1 METSQPPENVK
12 LPVNKTNNVSR
23 RKSGGRFGPG
33 GRFGIVDLGS
43 NSVRLV
49 VYASA
54 ARSPVLVFNEKV
66 LCGLGRTLA
75 STGRLDPKGIE
86 RALAALKRFVALRA
100 QIGISHLIVAAT
112 AAVRDAEDGPEF
124 IVQAEKICG
133 FKITLVSGVEEARL
147 SAQGVLSGIP
157 DADGVVGDL
166 GGASLELVGVSGG
179 QRLGEGTTLPVGPLR
194 IMDMAK
200 GSLSDAGD
208 IVDKAFKGLDIF
220 KAFQGK
226 RLYVVGGVWR
236 NLARIHMAQRRY
248 PIHVLHEY
256 TIPANEASD
265 LARVIERLGPKSL
278 AQIPDISE
286 RRVDTLPVGALIL
299 DKLISAMRAKDIVIS
314 AYGLREGIL
323 FDHLDKRE
331 QAKDPLIEG
340 ARDLAKRL
348 ARFPQHGNELP
359 GWTAPLFTPDVVG
372 ETPSEAR
379 LRQAGCILADIGWYV
394 HPDYR
399 AHQSMTQILL
409 APFSGIDHPSRL
421 MLARTLYHRHEGRG
435 EPDLIGDLAGLLSDE
450 QNYRA
455 LVLGL
460 SLRLA
465 FTLCAATPGMLP
477 KTKLEIDKNTITLVV
492 PRRFEPLLGEM
503 VNKRLSALAR
513 SINRKPDTRVGR

>member
-1 METSQPPENVK
+1 VERIEDTK
-12 LPVNKTNNVSR
+12 LAQIDGASVTRGAS
-23 RKSGGRFGPG
+23 G

-49 VYASA
+49 VYAAA

-86 RALAALKRFVALRA
+86 RALAALKRFVALRD
-100 QIGISHLIVAAT
+100 QIGIDTLVVAAT

-124 IVQAEKICG
+124 LLRAEEICG
-133 FKITLVSGVEEARL
+133 FKITLVSGAEEARL
-147 SAQGVLSGIP
+147 AAQGVLSGTP

-166 GGASLELVGVSGG
+166 GGASLELVGVGGG
-179 QRLGEGTTLPVGPLR
+179 QRQGEGVTLPIGPLR
-194 IMDMAK
+194 LMDMSK
-200 GSLSDAGD
+200 GSMTEAAA
-208 IVDKAFKGLDIF
+208 IVDKTLKGLDLL
-220 KAFQGK
+220 KEFQGR

-236 NLARIHMAQRRY
+236 NLARIHMAQRQY
-248 PIHVLHEY
+248 PIHVLHGY
-256 TIPANEASD
+256 VIPAADASD
-265 LARVIERLGPKSL
+265 LARVIEKLGPKSL

-299 DKLISAMRAKDIVIS
+299 DKLIEAMKAKDIVIS

-331 QAKDPLIEG
+331 QAKDPLLEG
-340 ARDLAKRL
+340 ARDLANRL
-348 ARFPQHGNELP
+348 ARFPQHGVELWP
-359 GWTAPLFTPDVVG
+359 WTAPLFAPEVIG
-372 ETPSEAR
+372 ETAAEAR
-379 LRQAGCILADIGWYV
+379 LRNAACILADIGWYV

-409 APFSGIDHPSRL
+409 APFAGVDHPSRL
-421 MLARTLYHRHEGRG
+421 LLARTLYHRHEGRG
-435 EPDLIGDLAGLLSDE
+435 EPELIGDLGGLLSE
-450 QNYRA
+450 AENYRA

-460 SLRLA
+460 ALRLA

-477 KTKLEIDKNTITLVV
+477 KTRLEIDKSTITLVV
-492 PRRFEPLLGEM
+492 PRRYEALLGEM
-503 VNKRLSALAR
+503 VTKRLSALAR
-513 SINRKPDTRVGR
+513 SIDRKAETRVGR